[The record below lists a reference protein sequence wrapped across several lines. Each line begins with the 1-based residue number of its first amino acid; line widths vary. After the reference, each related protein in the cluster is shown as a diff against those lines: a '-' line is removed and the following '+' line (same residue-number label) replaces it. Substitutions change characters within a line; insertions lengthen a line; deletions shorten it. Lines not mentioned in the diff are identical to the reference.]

1 MDWFFRFLH
10 SLRDAGMNVEQLTRQ
25 VMDKLGFTCGLW
37 TPCVFVHREKKMQAY
52 VYGYDFIIKGVRRD
66 LL

>member
-1 MDWFFRFLH
+1 MRRQMCVQLPQEDPRSTEEGVWIGFFRSLH

-37 TPCVFVHREKKMQAY
+37 TPS
-52 VYGYDFIIKGVRRD
+52 
-66 LL
+66 